1 MSTESLANCKND
13 NILKYDDLYS
23 LPTDGVLEKDLISE
37 SVDQSIKYM
46 FDKLMKTFPND
57 TARLFFLQSELLNKE
72 FKEYQTEQTRWI
84 LHNAYRH
91 KYKYKYYL
99 EVKTKL
105 NQLKEQCEQT
115 RL

>member
-1 MSTESLANCKND
+1 MFKELLANCKND
-13 NILKYDDLYS
+13 NILKWDYQYA
-23 LPTDGVLEKDLISE
+23 LPDEDILKSMKENSV
-37 SVDQSIKYM
+37 VDQSIEYM
-46 FDKLMKTFPND
+46 FDKLMKAFPND

-72 FKEYQTEQTRWI
+72 FKEYQTDENLWI
-84 LHNAYRH
+84 SHNDYKH
-91 KYKYKYYL
+91 KYYV

>member
-1 MSTESLANCKND
+1 MFKALLANCTND
-13 NILKYDDLYS
+13 AILKHDDLYA
-23 LPTDGVLEKDLISE
+23 LHTDSVLEKGIISA
-37 SVDQSIKYM
+37 SVDQSIEYM

-57 TARLFFLQSELLNKE
+57 TARLFFLQSELLNNE
-72 FKEYQTEQTRWI
+72 FKEYQTDQI
-84 LHNAYRH
+84 MCISNDDF
-91 KYKYKYYL
+91 KYKYYL

>member
-1 MSTESLANCKND
+1 MSTASLANCKND
-13 NILKYDDLYS
+13 NILRYDDLYALS
-23 LPTDGVLEKDLISE
+23 TEGVLKRGLISD

-72 FKEYQTEQTRWI
+72 FKEYQTEQTRGI
-84 LHNAYRH
+84 INDDF
-91 KYKYKYYL
+91 KYKYYL
-99 EVKTKL
+99 AVKTKL

>member
-1 MSTESLANCKND
+1 MSTASLANCKND
-13 NILKYDDLYS
+13 NILRYDDLYS

-72 FKEYQTEQTRWI
+72 FKEYQPDQITCI
-84 LHNAYRH
+84 SNDDF
-91 KYKYKYYL
+91 KYKYYL

>member
-1 MSTESLANCKND
+1 MSTASLANCKND
-13 NILKYDDLYS
+13 NILRYDDLYT
-23 LPTDGVLEKDLISE
+23 LPTEGVLKKGTISD

-72 FKEYQTEQTRWI
+72 FKEYQTDQTMWI
-84 LHNAYRH
+84 SNDDFKH
-91 KYKYKYYL
+91 KYYL

-105 NQLKEQCEQT
+105 NQLKEQCEQI

>member
-1 MSTESLANCKND
+1 MSTASLANCKND
-13 NILKYDDLYS
+13 NILRYDDLYALS
-23 LPTDGVLEKDLISE
+23 TEGVLKRGLISD

-72 FKEYQTEQTRWI
+72 FKEYQPDQITYI
-84 LHNAYRH
+84 SNDDF
-91 KYKYKYYL
+91 KYKYYL

>member
-13 NILKYDDLYS
+13 GILKYHDLYS

-37 SVDQSIKYM
+37 SVDRSIEYM
-46 FDKLMKTFPND
+46 FDKLMKALPND

-84 LHNAYRH
+84 IRNASRH
-91 KYKYKYYL
+91 KYKYYL

>member
-23 LPTDGVLEKDLISE
+23 LPTDGVFERDLISNTL
-37 SVDQSIKYM
+37 DQSIKYM

-72 FKEYQTEQTRWI
+72 FKEYQPEQTRGI
-84 LHNAYRH
+84 IRNSYSHQ
-91 KYKYKYYL
+91 YKYYL

>member
-1 MSTESLANCKND
+1 MFTASLANCKND
-13 NILKYDDLYS
+13 NILRYDDDLYA
-23 LPTDGVLEKDLISE
+23 LYTEGVLERGPISD

-72 FKEYQTEQTRWI
+72 FKEYQTDQTMWI
-84 LHNAYRH
+84 SNDDF
-91 KYKYKYYL
+91 KYKYYL

-105 NQLKEQCEQT
+105 NQLKEQYEQT

>member
-1 MSTESLANCKND
+1 MSTKSLANCKND
-13 NILKYDDLYS
+13 DILKYHDLYP
-23 LPTDGVLEKDLISE
+23 LPTEGVFERDLISDTL
-37 SVDQSIKYM
+37 DQSIKYM

-72 FKEYQTEQTRWI
+72 FKEYQTDQAMWI
-84 LHNAYRH
+84 RNDDFKH
-91 KYKYKYYL
+91 KYYL

-105 NQLKEQCEQT
+105 NQLKEQYEQT

>member
-1 MSTESLANCKND
+1 MFTASLANCKND
-13 NILKYDDLYS
+13 NILKYDDLYA
-23 LPTDGVLEKDLISE
+23 LPTDSVLKIGLIGD

-72 FKEYQTEQTRWI
+72 FKEYQTDQTMGI
-84 LHNAYRH
+84 SNDDF
-91 KYKYKYYL
+91 KYKYYL

-105 NQLKEQCEQT
+105 NQLKEQCEQI

>member
-1 MSTESLANCKND
+1 MSTASLANCKND
-13 NILKYDDLYS
+13 NILRYDDLYALS
-23 LPTDGVLEKDLISE
+23 TEGVLKRGLISD

-72 FKEYQTEQTRWI
+72 FKEYQHDQITYI
-84 LHNAYRH
+84 SNDDF
-91 KYKYKYYL
+91 KYKYYL

>member
-1 MSTESLANCKND
+1 MFKASLANGKNYG
-13 NILKYDDLYS
+13 LKYDELYTLPGKGILESIEES
-23 LPTDGVLEKDLISE
+23 LV
-37 SVDQSIKYM
+37 VDRSMKYM

-72 FKEYQTEQTRWI
+72 FKEYQTDKAMWI
-84 LHNAYRH
+84 SNDDFKH
-91 KYKYKYYL
+91 KYYL

>member
-13 NILKYDDLYS
+13 NILRYDDLYS
-23 LPTDGVLEKDLISE
+23 LPTDGVFERDLISNTL
-37 SVDQSIKYM
+37 DQCIKYM

-84 LHNAYRH
+84 IRNASSH
-91 KYKYKYYL
+91 KYKYYL

-105 NQLKEQCEQT
+105 NQLKEQCEQI